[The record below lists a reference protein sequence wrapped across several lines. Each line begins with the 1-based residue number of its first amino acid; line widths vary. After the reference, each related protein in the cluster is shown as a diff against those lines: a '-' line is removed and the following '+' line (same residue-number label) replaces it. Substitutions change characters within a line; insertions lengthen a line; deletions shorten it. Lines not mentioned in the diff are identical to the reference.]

1 MDAPQ
6 SSAQDFAGLLAGVAN
21 ETEALLGR
29 LLDDTPLPGEMA
41 RPERLLAAMRHAVL
55 GGGKRL
61 RPFLLV
67 ETAALFGS
75 RHDGALLAGAALEC
89 LHCYSLVHDDL
100 PSMDDD
106 DLRRGRPTV
115 HKAFDD
121 ATAILAGDALF
132 TLAFDILARGEVHA
146 DANVR
151 IALVSE
157 LARASGVGG
166 MAGGQMLD
174 LAAEGRF
181 TEKRA
186 LGEIE
191 ITTLQAMKTGALM
204 RFACRA
210 GAILG
215 KANDVSRA
223 NIDRYGSAIGQAFQI
238 ADDLLDVEG
247 DSATLGKA
255 TSKDAAAGKA
265 TLVSSLGVD
274 GARARLDALIVE
286 ADSALAPF
294 GAKAD
299 ILRAAAR
306 FVAQRRN

>member
-1 MDAPQ
+1 MEPVN
-6 SSAQDFAGLLAGVAN
+6 DFAARLAAVAAETETLLGGLLGGAPLAG
-21 ETEALLGR
+21 ET
-29 LLDDTPLPGEMA
+29 A

-67 ETAALFGS
+67 ETSALFGA
-75 RHDGALLAGAALEC
+75 RRDGALLAGAALEC

-100 PSMDDD
+100 PAMDDD

-115 HKAFDD
+115 HTAFDE
-121 ATAILAGDALF
+121 ATAILSGDALL
-132 TLAFDILARGEVHA
+132 TLAFDVIARAEVHA

-151 IALVSE
+151 IALVAE
-157 LARASGVGG
+157 LARAAGLGG

-181 TEKRA
+181 ADKHA
-186 LGEIE
+186 LSEAEIG
-191 ITTLQAMKTGALM
+191 TLQAMKTGALI
-204 RFACRA
+204 RFACRG

-215 KANDVSRA
+215 KADNAARA
-223 NIDRYGSAIGQAFQI
+223 NIDRYGAAIGQAFQI

-255 TSKDAAAGKA
+255 TAKDAAAGKA
-265 TLVSSLGVD
+265 TLVSALG
-274 GARARLDALIVE
+274 AASAHARLDALIAE
-286 ADSALAPF
+286 ADAALSPF
-294 GAKAD
+294 DAKAD
-299 ILRAAAR
+299 TLRAAAR
-306 FVAQRRN
+306 FIAQRRS